1 MAIQRY
7 LTDRILGQ
15 DEAPPSAEADAAEGE
30 PDGGGGLMEWLTGD
44 SRQID
49 AAEADRKFHEDVKI
63 LQGSETCEM
72 AFKAARDTIL
82 FTTKRMVLIDV
93 QGLRGAK
100 VEPRP
105 RMVHCHTVHLPLGVH
120 C

>member
-15 DEAPPSAEADAAEGE
+15 DEAPSSAE
-30 PDGGGGLMEWLTGD
+30 GGGGSPDAEGSWMEWLTGD

-49 AAEADRKFHEDVKI
+49 AAEANRMFHEDVRV

-82 FTTKRMVLIDV
+82 FTTKRMVMVDV
-93 QGLRGAK
+93 QGIGGKK
-100 VEPRP
+100 VEYKSVP
-105 RMVHCHTVHLPLGVH
+105 
-120 C
+120 